1 MEQKMRNNLRLLH
14 LDEIVAFSLV
24 RLSYLDTPQGQ
35 VTHWRQ
41 NSFVALC
48 LALSSSTS
56 IDYWLPCLKKTI
68 LFEREGFSPTDY

>member
-41 NSFVALC
+41 NSFVARFV
-48 LALSSSTS
+48 S
-56 IDYWLPCLKKTI
+56 I
-68 LFEREGFSPTDY
+68 SPRRRRLIIGCHA